1 MVHKEE
7 IAEDKKLKSTIKKFG
22 MQTLQDIDE
31 VNMFKDDNTVI
42 HLRRPQT
49 QFSVREN
56 LLVVTG
62 NPETKELK
70 NMMPDILKQVGP
82 QQYQYLKSQLGEL
95 GGAKKEEADDDDVPE
110 LVGTFEDA
118 GKK

>member
-1 MVHKEE
+1 
-7 IAEDKKLKSTIKKFG
+7 

-42 HLRRPQT
+42 HLKRPQT

-62 NPETKELK
+62 NPETRDLK
-70 NMMPDILKQVGP
+70 DMMPDILKQVGA
-82 QQYQYLKSQLGEL
+82 QQYQYLKSTLGEM
-95 GGAKKEEADDDDVPE
+95 GGAKKDEADDDDVPE